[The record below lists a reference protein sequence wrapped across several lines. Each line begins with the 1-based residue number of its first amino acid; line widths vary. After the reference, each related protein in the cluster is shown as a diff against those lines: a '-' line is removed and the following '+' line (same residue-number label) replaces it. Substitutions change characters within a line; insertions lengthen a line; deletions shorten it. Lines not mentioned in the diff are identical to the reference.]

1 MKITFSETQKNRLTD
16 LGWKDSPVTEKFETV
31 EQREKAYKK
40 IEKAAIAKNRER
52 LLRLI
57 SETHQPQLCNLE
69 QNLASCLREKGFT
82 QVTTPSI
89 ISKVF
94 LERMSLDENHPLN
107 RQVFW
112 LDQKTCLRPMLAPNL
127 YAVSRQ
133 IMNFAKMPLKIFEI
147 GSCFRKESEGK
158 LHLKEFT
165 MLNLVEWGT
174 PIEERLERLKELA
187 DIVLRAVPIRD
198 YCLEEEFSQI
208 YGDALDVVSREGI
221 ELASTSM
228 GPHPLDSAWKI
239 SCSWVGIG
247 FGLERLLVCRE
258 EDEGIHRYSKS
269 ISFLDGARLNI
280 K

>member
-1 MKITFSETQKNRLTD
+1 MTITFSETQKNRLTD
-16 LGWKDSPVTEKFETV
+16 LGWKGASANEEFATA
-31 EQREKAYKK
+31 EQRERAYKK
-40 IEKAAIAKNRER
+40 TEKAAIAQNREQ
-52 LLRLI
+52 LLQLI
-57 SETHQPQLCNLE
+57 NETHQPRLCGL
-69 QNLASCLREKGFT
+69 QQDLALCLHEEGFT
-82 QVTTPSI
+82 QVTTPAI

-94 LERMSLDENHPLN
+94 LERMSLDGSHPLT

-112 LDQKTCLRPMLAPNL
+112 LDSKTCLRPMLAPNL

-133 IMNFAKMPLKIFEI
+133 IMNFAKMPLRIFEI

-174 PIEERLERLKELA
+174 PMEERTERLKELA
-187 DIVLRAVPIRD
+187 DTVLRAVPIRD
-198 YCLEEEFSQI
+198 YSFREEFSQV
-208 YGDALDVVSREGI
+208 YGDALDVVSRKGI
-221 ELASTSM
+221 ELASTST
-228 GPHPLDSAWKI
+228 GPHPLDAAWKI

>member
-1 MKITFSETQKNRLTD
+1 MTITFSETQKNRLTD
-16 LGWKDSPVTEKFETV
+16 LGWKDRLVTEEFETA

-57 SETHQPQLCNLE
+57 GETHQPQLCNLE
-69 QNLASCLREKGFT
+69 QNLSACLREQGFT

-94 LERMSLDENHPLN
+94 LERMSLDEAHPLN

-133 IMNFAKMPLKIFEI
+133 IMNFAQTPLKIFEI

-174 PIEERLERLKELA
+174 PMEERLERLKELA

-198 YCLEEEFSQI
+198 YYLEEEFSQI
-208 YGDALDVVSREGI
+208 YGDALDIVSREGI